1 MNNELLLKLSPFSNI
16 QEGIKPWNRIINAL
30 DSDDVIG
37 TVLRLHLMCEQ
48 ALEARI
54 CLDGAR
60 FPTRAFLFLSAH
72 YDACAINKILSK
84 TSQISTA
91 LFFILR
97 SGSQKC
103 GHFLVRFF
111 LFSKIRPLI
120 DSTRV

>member
-1 MNNELLLKLSPFSNI
+1 MARVSQRVPFCFY
-16 QEGIKPWNRIINAL
+16 
-30 DSDDVIG
+30 
-37 TVLRLHLMCEQ
+37 LHVM
-48 ALEARI
+48 
-54 CLDGAR
+54 
-60 FPTRAFLFLSAH
+60 TRALSK
-72 YDACAINKILSK
+72 KILSK

-111 LFSKIRPLI
+111 LFGKIRPLI